1 MEPVSTHTSWKEAGR
16 ELVAEALDP
25 TNWVGVAPGEALS
38 ARPVNL
44 QRRVGHTRV
53 VASVDVSERLGLLL
67 HVAFRGPALD
77 PMGAAALL
85 AAFLD
90 GSRPLASLRALAG
103 GGGRPRLGALRQAVP
118 AAASGVSCG
127 RSARAPA
134 IFPSAVSS
142 TQ

>member
-1 MEPVSTHTSWKEAGR
+1 MEPVPAHTSWKAAGR

-25 TNWVGVAPGEALS
+25 TNWVGVSPGEALS

-44 QRRVGHTRV
+44 CRRVGHTRV

-67 HVAFRGPALD
+67 HVAFRGPSLD

-90 GSRPLASLRALAG
+90 GSRPLLLSSRWQVEVDARGWVHFVRPYLSMLRA
-103 GGGRPRLGALRQAVP
+103 
-118 AAASGVSCG
+118 
-127 RSARAPA
+127 
-134 IFPSAVSS
+134 
-142 TQ
+142 

>member
-1 MEPVSTHTSWKEAGR
+1 MEPLPTHTTWKEAGR
-16 ELVAEALDP
+16 ELVPEALDP
-25 TNWVGVAPGEALS
+25 TNWVGVAPGEALC
-38 ARPVNL
+38 ARPVSL

-90 GSRPLASLRALAG
+90 GSRPLLLSARWQVEVDARGWVHFVRPYLSMLRA
-103 GGGRPRLGALRQAVP
+103 
-118 AAASGVSCG
+118 
-127 RSARAPA
+127 
-134 IFPSAVSS
+134 
-142 TQ
+142 

>member
-1 MEPVSTHTSWKEAGR
+1 MEPVSAHTSWKEAGR

-25 TNWVGVAPGEALS
+25 TNWVGVTPGEALS

-44 QRRVGHTRV
+44 QRRVGATRV

-67 HVAFRGPALD
+67 HVAFRGPSLD

-90 GSRPLASLRALAG
+90 GSRPLLLSARWQVEVDARGWVHFVRPYRPLLRA
-103 GGGRPRLGALRQAVP
+103 
-118 AAASGVSCG
+118 
-127 RSARAPA
+127 
-134 IFPSAVSS
+134 
-142 TQ
+142 

>member
-1 MEPVSTHTSWKEAGR
+1 MEPVPVHTSWKEAGR
-16 ELVAEALDP
+16 DLVAEALDP
-25 TNWVGVAPGEALS
+25 TNWVGVTPGEALS
-38 ARPVNL
+38 ARPTSL

-90 GSRPLASLRALAG
+90 GSRPLL
-103 GGGRPRLGALRQAVP
+103 
-118 AAASGVSCG
+118 
-127 RSARAPA
+127 
-134 IFPSAVSS
+134 VSS
-142 TQ
+142 RWQVEVDARGWVHFVRPYLPLLKA